1 VRVCACTVRFRDRRG
16 VEHSTEVRASSVY
29 EAACRA
35 WANFKSS
42 EQTEE
47 ESYKA
52 EEFVVEL
59 WEESRTF
66 HVNLE
71 KLLGWLDRGR
81 RGHKNTPR
89 KEQLRRLLDTNLGG
103 PPPNAGGL
111 EHE

>member
-1 VRVCACTVRFRDRRG
+1 MCACTVRFRDRRG

-52 EEFVVEL
+52 EEFVVDL

-71 KLLGWLDRGR
+71 KLLTWLARGR
-81 RGHKNTPR
+81 RGHKDTPR
-89 KEQLRRLLDTNLGG
+89 KEQLRRLLDVNLWG
-103 PPPNAGGL
+103 PAPDEKISGKSR
-111 EHE
+111 

>member
-1 VRVCACTVRFRDRRG
+1 LKTKAK
-16 VEHSTEVRASSVY
+16 SLAEV
-29 EAACRA
+29 
-35 WANFKSS
+35 KSS

-52 EEFVVEL
+52 EEFVVDL

-71 KLLGWLDRGR
+71 KLLSWLDRGR
-81 RGHKNTPR
+81 RGHRDTPR
-89 KEQLRRLLDTNLGG
+89 KERLRSLLDANLLG

-111 EHE
+111 EHG

>member
-1 VRVCACTVRFRDRRG
+1 MRVCACTVRFRDRRG

-52 EEFVVEL
+52 EEFVVDL

-71 KLLGWLDRGR
+71 KLLGWLDRGQ
-81 RGHKNTPR
+81 RGHRDTPR
-89 KEQLRRLLDTNLGG
+89 KEQLRRFLDANLWGRLRPMQG
-103 PPPNAGGL
+103 T
-111 EHE
+111 

>member
-1 VRVCACTVRFRDRRG
+1 MRVCACTVRFRDRRG

-35 WANFKSS
+35 WANFKSVP
-42 EQTEE
+42 ETEE

-52 EEFVVEL
+52 EEFVVDL

-81 RGHKNTPR
+81 GGHKDTPR
-89 KEQLRRLLDTNLGG
+89 KKQLRRLLDANLCRADRACI
-103 PPPNAGGL
+103 PRV
-111 EHE
+111 